1 MANAWPFRSNIPDS
15 TTMAHSSLR
24 DGNKDILHQ
33 TFSHLRSANLTSPNL
48 TGLEGE
54 KAETN
59 NPIKPT
65 TSEFSLDEHQ
75 QRIEWNLKA
84 QEGIIT
90 YQLPD
95 SLPDGLALH
104 NKLQKLMKTNTIYL
118 NDRRFWSTLENRF
131 KISRKVFFDS
141 STKIFL
147 SFIM

>member
-15 TTMAHSSLR
+15 TTMAPTISKSTAHSILR
-24 DGNKDILHQ
+24 DGNKDI
-33 TFSHLRSANLTSPNL
+33 RSNNLTSPNL
-48 TGLEGE
+48 TGLEGK
-54 KAETN
+54 KAETT

-75 QRIEWNLKA
+75 QRIEWNLKSK
-84 QEGIIT
+84 EGIIT

-141 STKIFL
+141 PTKIFL
-147 SFIM
+147 SFSM